1 MPVYYTYF
9 ISSLPML
16 HFGMKPPFSY
26 EDFIARCKGLILEED
41 ITLIKTLPRL
51 EIDTIK
57 DISNE
62 TVRKW
67 LVFDTALRNELVRQ
81 RAARLHK
88 DPNQYLR
95 MAGYT
100 DLSTTHIALSAYRNP
115 AILEAEKILDTARWG
130 ALEELAI
137 GHYFDSDALFIYAL
151 KLLIVERWARIKQ
164 ADNLELFE
172 EVMQISR

>member
-16 HFGMKPPFSY
+16 HFGKKPPFSY
-26 EDFIARCKGLILEED
+26 EDFIARCKGLILEKD
-41 ITLIKTLPRL
+41 IAFIKALPGL
-51 EIDTIK
+51 EIEKIK
-57 DISNE
+57 NIPNQ

-88 DPNQYLR
+88 DPKQYLR

-100 DLSTTHIALSAYRNP
+100 ELSTTHIALSAYRDP
-115 AILEAEKILDTARWG
+115 AILEAEKILDTARWA

-151 KLLIVERWARIKQ
+151 KLLIVERWQRIKE
-164 ADNLELFE
+164 ANSPELLE
-172 EVMQISR
+172 EVMQLAS